1 MKKIIC
7 LFLAVMMFICPITAN
22 AFVDIDSHE
31 EAITYL
37 NEYDIVQGV
46 SKTEFNPD
54 ALVSRWQ
61 MALMMARAT
70 SGKTDD
76 ANWTEGAALFTDCTQ
91 YLGAIQYCFTKG
103 IIKGVTATEFAPNND
118 ITLRDGVIMA
128 VRALGYE
135 KEDDGKEA
143 SAKKYNVSGPTY
155 WLPYYQKGIEIGLLN
170 ELETL
175 SVTKSLTRAECAQLI
190 YNMFCAKVYDG
201 NGYTLEDVAF
211 NGKRVDAD
219 SLVGGYIVATPTQYF
234 KGYEATEEDSV
245 IVYIEEY
252 GDITITLEE
261 LGITEAENYFGAYV
275 ELANFK
281 GEDYDT
287 FEYVSSVDNK
297 NVYFTTNDSVTYME
311 DNKRIKIG
319 SKTYYIV
326 DEENKNVITFYVPT
340 EEGYVETTIEDKYYD
355 VIFIDTDLD
364 GYYEIGLVD
373 YYNITEYSE
382 PSRKGI
388 ETCGVMKGDDEVK
401 YSKTPEEEDVFVY
414 TYNPITKFVSVKG
427 EYKTL
432 EGEITSYRQNVVDE
446 ETIIKVTID
455 GTVYEITTDPEDMYA
470 DVKATFDTAE
480 NLADFASKN
489 IGSVVEYSVIDDTLC
504 AFGEVIAEEEN
515 YNYLVAEF
523 DFVDYKR
530 GEYVTMNAFIDGE
543 EVEIDVKKIYNADKS
558 VKIDCEKNSWN
569 KIVNTFEGNFQVFTY
584 TVNKDGYYIL
594 TECNFPYEL
603 SQYTNDT
610 KFLTFDD
617 YEEVTATDRDKII
630 RIDADTKIYVV
641 NNEENV
647 VEIIKPKKSSFSIDV
662 TTDTRFYADKIGYG
676 KEDTNGVASI
686 LYISTTGEVYNYA
699 EYDVIYIPEKIK
711 GLEVGSA
718 EEFGFESEDE
728 DAIYSKFDVSEN
740 NVYSIKSLKAIDT
753 VYTIERFDSLQPGV
767 YLIDKDGIM
776 IEAIAK
782 ANLVNGVN
790 KFNLGFVFYYETL
803 NSNNI
808 DVYYKVKT
816 ITTDTF
822 VVDESN
828 NVNTI
833 KFKTL
838 MGRSYSNDTLANYL
852 EKGAVNALIIP
863 NKYSGYV
870 ANIGYTNDTVNG
882 LIIND

>member
-1 MKKIIC
+1 MKK
-7 LFLAVMMFICPITAN
+7 FLALILAVLMIAGSVVSVAAFDDVAADSKYATA
-22 AFVDIDSHE
+22 I
-31 EAITYL
+31 
-37 NEYDIVQGV
+37 NELQTQKVVAG
-46 SKTEFNPD
+46 KTETTFAPD
-54 ALVSRWQ
+54 ELVTRWQ
-61 MALMMARAT
+61 MALFIARAT

-76 ANWTEGAALFTDCTQ
+76 ANWAEGAALFTDCTQ

-103 IIKGVTATEFAPNND
+103 IIKGTTATEFAPNND

-135 KEDDGKEA
+135 KEDEGKE
-143 SAKKYNVSGPTY
+143 STAKKYNVSGPTY

-201 NGYTLEDVAF
+201 NGYTLEDVVF

-219 SLVGGYIVATPTQYF
+219 NLVGGYIVATPTQYF
-234 KGYEATEEDSV
+234 KGYEATEKGSV

-297 NVYFTTNDSVTYME
+297 NVYFTTNDSITYME

-319 SKTYYIV
+319 SKTHYIV

-340 EEGYVETTIEDKYYD
+340 EDGYVETTIEDKYYD
-355 VIFIDTDLD
+355 VTFIDTDLD

-373 YYNITEYSE
+373 YYNIAEYSE
-382 PSRKGI
+382 PSRKGV
-388 ETCGVMKGDDEVK
+388 ETCGAMKGDDEVK

-427 EYKTL
+427 EYKTF

-446 ETIIKVTID
+446 ETIIKITID

-470 DVKATFDTAE
+470 DAEVAFDTAK

-489 IGSVVEYSVIDDTLC
+489 IGSVVEYSVIGDTLC
-504 AFGEVIAEEEN
+504 AFGEVIAEEKN

-530 GEYVTMNAFIDGE
+530 GEYVTMNAFIDGK

-569 KIVNTFEGNFQVFTY
+569 KVVNALNGNFQVFTY

-594 TECNFPYEL
+594 TECNFPYAL
-603 SQYTNDT
+603 KDYTTDT

-647 VEIIKPKKSSFSIDV
+647 VEIIKPKKSRFSIEI
-662 TTDTRFYADKIGYG
+662 TADTMFYADKIGYG
-676 KEDTNGVASI
+676 DPAVSDIYGVASV
-686 LYISTTGEVYNYA
+686 LYLSTSGTIYNYN
-699 EYDVIYIPEKIK
+699 EYDIIYIDSNDMSMER
-711 GLEVGSA
+711 GTA
-718 EEFGFESEDE
+718 EDFGFEGEE
-728 DAIYSKFDVSEN
+728 VYSKFTTETA
-740 NVYSIKSLKAIDT
+740 YSLATFDE
-753 VYTIERFDSLQPGV
+753 VNTIYSTKTNLVAGV
-767 YLIDKDGIM
+767 YLVNKDDIVVGSV
-776 IEAIAK
+776 AK
-782 ANLVNGVN
+782 EDIKIGVN
-790 KFNLGFVFYYETL
+790 TLPLGFVFY
-803 NSNNI
+803 
-808 DVYYKVKT
+808 
-816 ITTDTF
+816 
-822 VVDESN
+822 
-828 NVNTI
+828 
-833 KFKTL
+833 
-838 MGRSYSNDTLANYL
+838 
-852 EKGAVNALIIP
+852 
-863 NKYSGYV
+863 
-870 ANIGYTNDTVNG
+870 NDTVSVNNWDYKYKVVTGDNIPTIEDNCEIETVKFMDIDGKFITNNDIDEAINILFVPNRYDGHINGVNYPNNTFKG
-882 LIIND
+882 LIFED